1 MYQAIHK
8 GIASEEVMT
17 SDINID
23 LSCALATLAK
33 KSPAVG
39 TAFKTRYKALDMVAE
54 EVLATPIA
62 TYTNIPVQGVSE
74 EVLDFGQFTLHA
86 PELATIF
93 SKLAS
98 VVAVVCTLGP
108 TFEARISSLFEERKY
123 SLALALDELGNELLF
138 YTARLASLQIRKE
151 TRRQGLSAGNFLSP
165 GDEGFSL
172 AQQSTVVAMAGGENC
187 GVSVMKLGMLS
198 PVKSLSM
205 VAGIGL
211 GLSAHPLQ
219 RRCDTCAS
227 RERCRMQTC

>member
-1 MYQAIHK
+1 MYQAIHND
-8 GIASEEVMT
+8 IARETVMT
-17 SDINID
+17 SDVKID

-39 TAFKTRYKALDMVAE
+39 TAFKTRCKALDMVAE
-54 EVLATPIA
+54 EVLAVPIA
-62 TYTNIPVQGVSE
+62 TYTYIPVQGVRE
-74 EVLDFGQFTLHA
+74 EMLDFGQFTLQA
-86 PELATIF
+86 PELVAIS

-108 TFEARISSLFEERKY
+108 AFEARISSLFKERKY

-172 AQQSTVVAMAGGENC
+172 DQQAMVVSMAGGENC

-205 VAGIGL
+205 VEGIGSE
-211 GLSAHPLQ
+211 LSAQPL
-219 RRCDTCAS
+219 RNLR
-227 RERCRMQTC
+227 